1 MIVFR
6 HKIGNEVKTVTDIF
20 LNKYNLQHGASLD
33 SELFFQSLLFDFFFV
48 LMIATIED
56 LRPGF
61 LAELLSRPAA
71 I

>member
-6 HKIGNEVKTVTDIF
+6 HKIGNEIKTVADIF

-33 SELFFQSLLFDFFFV
+33 SELFFQSVLFDFFA